1 MARAKKAEIP
11 EFDRDEWEY
20 LTYAPGHE
28 CSACKRK
35 VKPLEPVRR
44 GSVDRTSGAPAVV
57 YRHNKCPSAQAVA
70 A

>member
-1 MARAKKAEIP
+1 MVMAKKAEIP

-35 VKPLEPVRR
+35 VKALEPVLR
-44 GSVDRTSGAPAVV
+44 GSVDRTSGAPDVV
-57 YRHNKCPSAQAVA
+57 YRHNKCPSAPVVGA
-70 A
+70 